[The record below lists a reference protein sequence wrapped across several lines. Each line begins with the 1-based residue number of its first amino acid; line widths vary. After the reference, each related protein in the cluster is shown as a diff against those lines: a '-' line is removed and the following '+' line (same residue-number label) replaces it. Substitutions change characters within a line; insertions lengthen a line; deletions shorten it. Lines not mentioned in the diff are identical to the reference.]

1 MLNKFLCITDCS
13 TCFVE
18 WLEIEYIMSSFLLQ
32 SFILKFEQFICFS
45 KSFLV
50 AEDKERLKLP
60 QIIGNLL

>member
-1 MLNKFLCITDCS
+1 
-13 TCFVE
+13 
-18 WLEIEYIMSSFLLQ
+18 MSSFLLQ